1 MVKLHVRTPKT
12 ILEVGKLHIFP
23 SRRDLIFVGDEFDEA
38 DFSVAHQEHPDEVSI
53 DASTSL
59 EDVQGRSNFSRKG
72 QTSGPQTAPDRNVPQ
87 MKPPAAQRQLMT
99 PGSAPKPQT
108 PRVTDSD
115 PMTLM
120 KTVESKIGLI
130 PGHRKGEALF
140 TQQPGR
146 KVNNWQPV
154 PTLQASQNASLD
166 NAGAPRSPP
175 GSPHMRGNSERTHP
189 LPHNAPNTMSLVS
202 AEYEPPVGF
211 FTARAAESVQNI
223 SGVSLK
229 APAFNPHLESPS
241 IRKTAGVDHTKTLP
255 IGKDIVAVSPVTMP
269 PRSDFVNPQADKV
282 RRVGMPVGMASPL
295 RNRTSYKPPQI
306 KRPVEMNVA
315 Q

>member
-1 MVKLHVRTPKT
+1 MVKPRVRTPKT
-12 ILEVGKLHIFP
+12 ILEVGKLHFFT

-38 DFSVAHQEHPDEVSI
+38 DFSVAHQEHPDEVSL

-72 QTSGPQTAPDRNVPQ
+72 QTSEPQTAPDRNVPQ
-87 MKPPAAQRQLMT
+87 TKHPAAKKQLMN
-99 PGSAPKPQT
+99 PESATKPQT
-108 PRVTDSD
+108 PTATDSD

-130 PGHRKGEALF
+130 PSHRKGETIF

-146 KVNNWQPV
+146 KANTWQPV
-154 PTLQASQNASLD
+154 PTLHASQNASLD
-166 NAGAPRSPP
+166 IAGAPRSPP
-175 GSPHMRGNSERTHP
+175 GSPHMRGNSERTDP
-189 LPHNAPNTMSLVS
+189 LPHNAPTTLSLVG

-255 IGKDIVAVSPVTMP
+255 VGKDIVAVSPVTMP